1 MNRVKI
7 PDGEYKERVA
17 KAAGMLAE
25 RGIDA
30 MLVCGIEGDFQNV
43 KYFTGMT
50 PIWERLGV
58 VITAAGDSAML
69 TGPEGLT
76 YCEQFC
82 KLDKIFSLN
91 CFRSSADPIPGA
103 FRLDTFEDVFFKLGL
118 SGGKLKIA
126 LGNPID
132 ITLTIYEGLK
142 EAMPQTRIVR
152 APEIM
157 RILRATK
164 SENEIA
170 CLKESYRLVELA
182 TQACLEQIRPG
193 MTECN
198 LLGIAH
204 SVIFAHGAQ
213 TEGMPNYVFSD
224 SASRHPLGRAAD
236 DRELRRD
243 SFLQLGLSAS
253 VDGYCGSIGVPVSLG
268 KFTDKQRRLVEF
280 GFEVHKW
287 VRKNAKAGINMAEFR
302 AQYKQKF
309 IDAGMENHYVYGPLH
324 GVGLAEVEEDRPNDY
339 DKDYNPGVNYTYQ
352 MDNFLLEDDF
362 GFRWET
368 GIRMLEGGNEF
379 LSKPLGELYELN
391 F

>member
-1 MNRVKI
+1 MNLIKI
-7 PDGEYKERVA
+7 PDYEYKERVK
-17 KAAGMLAE
+17 KAAAVLAQ

-58 VITAAGDSAML
+58 VVTAAGESAML

-76 YCEQFC
+76 YCEHFC
-82 KLDKIFSLN
+82 KLDQVFSLN
-91 CFRSSADPIPGA
+91 CFRSSADPIPGS
-103 FRLDTFEDVFFKLGL
+103 FRLDTFEDVLHKLGVAP
-118 SGGKLKIA
+118 GKVKIA

-132 ITLTIYEGLK
+132 TTLTVYEGLK
-142 EAMPQTRIVR
+142 EALPQAELVR

-157 RILRATK
+157 RVLRATK

-198 LLGIAH
+198 VLGIAH
-204 SVIFAHGAQ
+204 SVIFANGAQ

-224 SASRHPLGRAAD
+224 LASRYPLGRAAD
-236 DRELRRD
+236 DRELRCD

-268 KFTDKQRRLVEF
+268 KFTDKQRKLVEF
-280 GFEVHKW
+280 GLEVHKW
-287 VRKNAKAGINMAEFR
+287 VRESACAGMDMAKFC

-309 IDAGMENHYVYGPLH
+309 VDAGMERHYVYGPLH
-324 GVGLAEVEEDRPNDY
+324 GVGLAEVEEVRPGNDDNGY
-339 DKDYNPGVNYTYQ
+339 KPGVNYTYQ
-352 MDNFLLEDDF
+352 MDNFLLDDDF

-368 GIRMLEGGNEF
+368 GLRMVEGGNEF
-379 LSKPLGELYELN
+379 LSKPLGEFYELN